1 MKKILKISVISVL
14 SLVLLTSIIGLG
26 IDKYQKNRINEYSD
40 NVNSLINDNK
50 MNLVTISDFNRLSI
64 EPSSIELVYVG
75 RATCPECQK
84 FMPALVKS
92 LNNKDISI
100 NYFDTDN
107 NRDESGFDNV
117 VKKYKLES
125 VPYLMRIE
133 NGKVISYLKE
143 YDDVEKINKWLES

>member
-1 MKKILKISVISVL
+1 MKKILKISVL
-14 SLVLLTSIIGLG
+14 SIFGLILLISIIGLG
-26 IDKYQKNRINEYSD
+26 IDSYQKNKISEYSD

-50 MNLVTISDFNRLSI
+50 MNLVTVSDLNQLSI
-64 EPSSIELVYVG
+64 DPSSIELVYVG

-84 FMPALVKS
+84 FMPNLVKS
-92 LNNKDISI
+92 LYDKDVSI

-107 NRDESGFDNV
+107 NRDKAGFDKV

-143 YDDVEKINKWLES
+143 YDDIEKINKWLK